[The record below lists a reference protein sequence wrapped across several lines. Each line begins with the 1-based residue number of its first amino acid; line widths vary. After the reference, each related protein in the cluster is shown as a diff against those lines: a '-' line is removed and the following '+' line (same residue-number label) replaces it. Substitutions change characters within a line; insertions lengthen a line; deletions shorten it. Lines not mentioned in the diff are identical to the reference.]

1 MARTNQRIFQQLLN
15 GYEDLK
21 KEYRQAIE
29 QYFGN
34 GEWNCNCDFFS
45 DFAYTAD
52 SIYVQAG
59 ELASDINGMLQATKF
74 EIEKKQ
80 EKYQNMLLSVE
91 QIKDEIKEKFDNIL
105 EMLNISGGWSEI
117 EQETLEN
124 LSIYYGKKRYW

>member
-21 KEYRQAIE
+21 EEYEQAIE
-29 QYFGN
+29 QYFGE

-52 SIYVQAG
+52 SIYVHAG

-74 EIEKKQ
+74 EIEEKQ
-80 EKYQNMLLSVE
+80 EKYQNMLLSVG
-91 QIKDEIKEKFDNIL
+91 QIKVEIKEKFESVL
-105 EMLNISGGWSEI
+105 ELFNMAGGWSEI

-124 LSIYYGKKRYW
+124 LSIYFGKRRY